1 MAMRV
6 FRNLSVGKKL
16 AVSSLFAVL
25 MLLSLVVIVR
35 MEAEVANETLAL
47 EEAAA
52 QAQVAATEA
61 SLQLTRAN
69 LGQRG
74 ALLAQNSATI
84 EAEHGA
90 MQAAMREAR
99 RAASEALSLA
109 RPAEARSGLQALLE
123 DIDALGVSFGETVAR
138 RAELIQTRDEKLLPR
153 LFDADQALES
163 VGSHISFALS
173 GEALENT
180 REILGNFTL
189 ALNEV
194 RLGANRYLATADA
207 TAAGR
212 VRRAAGQQRVHLRR
226 LEASVPAEIQSVVR
240 RSGEIAEE
248 IAHQSDAVIALGMAI
263 EAVRIGHIIPISDRA
278 QANVGQVVAILRADA
293 QSAAQ
298 RTAQAMIAI
307 SNQVLI
313 AGAAVGGMLILFG
326 AFTAQLV
333 GAPLRRMAAQVS
345 EIAAGRTSAPVPD
358 QARGDEIGRIAV
370 ALEALRG
377 AAEKAFARGQ
387 MLEQMGHGVMVADP
401 QHGFAI
407 TYMNPEGQALMRQVE
422 AALPVRADALPG
434 LSVETIGRDIAALK
448 PIMAD
453 PTHLPHESRLRIG
466 AESFELKI
474 SAIRDTAGQYVA
486 TMLIWRLITHQAR
499 LADAFQAEVGSVV
512 QSVVQ
517 SAEHMRHVVEMVG
530 HAADTGGR
538 EADAVAEVSARAGH
552 EVQTVAASA
561 EELAMSVAEITRQVS
576 DGAQVARAAAEE
588 ARATDATVQ
597 GLVQAAAKIGDVVRL
612 ISDIAGQTNLLA
624 LNATIEAARAGEAGK
639 GFAVAASEVKNL
651 ASQTAAATDEIAG
664 QINAI
669 RSTTEDAVTA
679 LRNIGA
685 TIERM
690 NEVTTAIAGAVEQ
703 QGAAT
708 REIARSASQMAEG
721 TGAVVRRIGDV
732 QRAAGATGSAAH
744 GMRQTS
750 VELTQQANILRGKAD
765 QFLTS
770 IRA

>member
-1 MAMRV
+1 MRV

-226 LEASVPAEIQSVVR
+226 LEASVPAETQSVVR

-639 GFAVAASEVKNL
+639 GFAVVASEVKGL
-651 ASQTAAATDEIAG
+651 ASQTGRATEDISAQVSQVQAAVSGAVSTIKSIADAIARINTITNTIAAAVDQQGGVTREMSGSMHGAASAVEQVGRSLEDIAEAATSADIKARLAAATS
-664 QINAI
+664 
-669 RSTTEDAVTA
+669 RA
-679 LRNIGA
+679 L
-685 TIERM
+685 
-690 NEVTTAIAGAVEQ
+690 
-703 QGAAT
+703 AA
-708 REIARSASQMAEG
+708 
-721 TGAVVRRIGDV
+721 
-732 QRAAGATGSAAH
+732 
-744 GMRQTS
+744 
-750 VELTQQANILRGKAD
+750 
-765 QFLTS
+765 
-770 IRA
+770 